1 MSIGPRIIKQ
11 RIRAVSEQQIISHH
25 SYGKV
30 AVMFGGSSAEREVSL
45 NSGKAVLRGLLEM
58 GIDAHAFDPADQ
70 PLIQLIAGNF
80 ERVVIMLHGRGGE
93 DGSLQGA
100 LQQLNLPYSGTGVLG
115 SALCMDK
122 IRSKQVWQSL
132 GLPTANYKIADK
144 RSFDAGSCG
153 AIMVE
158 LGNEVMVKPAQEGSS
173 IGMAKVN
180 SARQLEIA
188 IQDAFKFD
196 DEVLI
201 EQFIHGSEYTVS
213 ILNGKALPSISMTTP
228 RAFYDYTAKYQAD
241 STVYTCPSGLPNG
254 LETQLGEL
262 ALEAFDALAG
272 SGWGRVDFMQD
283 KLGRFYLLEA
293 NTVPGMTEKSLVPL
307 AAKQSGMSFAELSIE
322 VLKTTE
328 VCR

>member
-1 MSIGPRIIKQ
+1 L
-11 RIRAVSEQQIISHH
+11 SEQHLTSANLDSHH
-25 SYGKV
+25 YGKV
-30 AVMFGGSSAEREVSL
+30 AVMYGGTSAEREVSL
-45 NSGKAVLRGLLEM
+45 NSGKAVLSGLLAM
-58 GIDAHAFDPADQ
+58 GVDAHAFDPSEQ
-70 PLIQLIAGNF
+70 PLTDLLAEKF

-132 GLPTANYKIADK
+132 GLPTAKYKIADK
-144 RSFDAGSCG
+144 RSFDAGSCE
-153 AIMVE
+153 AIMAD

-180 SARQLEIA
+180 SALQLETA
-188 IQDAFKFD
+188 IKDAFKYD
-196 DEVLI
+196 DKVLI
-201 EQFIHGSEYTVS
+201 EQFVHGSEYTVS
-213 ILNGKALPSISMTTP
+213 ILNGSALPSISMSTP
-228 RAFYDYTAKYQAD
+228 RDFYDYTAKYQAD
-241 STVYTCPSGLPNG
+241 STVYSCPSGLPDKQ
-254 LETQLGEL
+254 EAQLSEL

-307 AAKQSGMSFAELSIE
+307 AAKQSGMSFAELSLA

>member
-1 MSIGPRIIKQ
+1 
-11 RIRAVSEQQIISHH
+11 VSVQQLTTYNH
-25 SYGKV
+25 YGKV
-30 AVMFGGSSAEREVSL
+30 AVMFGGTSAEREVSL
-45 NSGKAVLRGLLEM
+45 NSGKAVLQGLLDM
-58 GIDAHAFDPADQ
+58 GVDAHPFDPAEE
-70 PLIQLIAGNF
+70 PLTQLLADKF
-80 ERVVIMLHGRGGE
+80 TRVVIMLHGRGGE

-144 RSFDAGSCG
+144 RCFDAGSCG
-153 AIMVE
+153 AIMAD

-173 IGMAKVN
+173 IGMAKV
-180 SARQLEIA
+180 SGALQLETA
-188 IQDAFKFD
+188 IKNAFEYD
-196 DEVLI
+196 DKVLI
-201 EQFIHGSEYTVS
+201 EQFVHGSEYTVS

-228 RAFYDYTAKYQAD
+228 RDFYDYAAKYQAD
-241 STVYTCPSGLPNG
+241 STVYSCPSGLPDK
-254 LETQLGEL
+254 LETELGEL

-293 NTVPGMTEKSLVPL
+293 NTVPGMTEKSLLPL
-307 AAKQSGMSFAELSIE
+307 AAKQSGMSFAELSLA
-322 VLKTTE
+322 VLTTTE
-328 VCR
+328 IFK

>member
-1 MSIGPRIIKQ
+1 
-11 RIRAVSEQQIISHH
+11 VSEQQLTSPNLNSNH
-25 SYGKV
+25 YGKV
-30 AVMFGGSSAEREVSL
+30 AVMFGGTSAEREVSL
-45 NSGKAVLRGLLEM
+45 KSGKAVLRGLLEM
-58 GIDAHAFDPADQ
+58 GIDAHAFDPAEQ
-70 PLIQLIAGNF
+70 PLIQLLDKKF

-153 AIMVE
+153 AIMAN

-173 IGMAKVN
+173 IGMAKV
-180 SARQLEIA
+180 SSTLQLETA
-188 IQDAFKFD
+188 IQDAFEYD
-196 DEVLI
+196 DKVLI
-201 EQFIHGSEYTVS
+201 EQFVHGSEYTVS
-213 ILNGKALPSISMTTP
+213 ILNGRALPSISMTTP
-228 RAFYDYTAKYQAD
+228 RVFYDYTAKYQAD
-241 STVYTCPSGLPNG
+241 TTVYSCPSGLSDKQ
-254 LETQLGEL
+254 EAQLGEL

-293 NTVPGMTEKSLVPL
+293 NTVPGMTEKSLLPL
-307 AAKQSGMSFAELSIE
+307 AAKQSGMSFAELSLA

-328 VCR
+328 FCR